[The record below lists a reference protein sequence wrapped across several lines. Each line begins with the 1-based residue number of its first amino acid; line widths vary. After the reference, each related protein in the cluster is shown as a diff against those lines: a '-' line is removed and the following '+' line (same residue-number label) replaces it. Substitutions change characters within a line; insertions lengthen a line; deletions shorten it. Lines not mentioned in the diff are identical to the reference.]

1 MQPETECR
9 TRSNGEPKQSHS
21 SANTCARPGV
31 TTCGYAIFSK
41 LFVVRVLVSFG
52 KQKQNTF
59 LITLKGNIEP
69 VITWKAPSLAY
80 SKNLINKSYYETRL
94 SVQP

>member
-1 MQPETECR
+1 M
-9 TRSNGEPKQSHS
+9 NQSR
-21 SANTCARPGV
+21 ATAAQTPVPGLV
-31 TTCGYAIFSK
+31 SPLAGAIFSK

-59 LITLKGNIEP
+59 LITLKGNIEL
-69 VITWKAPSLAY
+69 VITWKAPSLAH